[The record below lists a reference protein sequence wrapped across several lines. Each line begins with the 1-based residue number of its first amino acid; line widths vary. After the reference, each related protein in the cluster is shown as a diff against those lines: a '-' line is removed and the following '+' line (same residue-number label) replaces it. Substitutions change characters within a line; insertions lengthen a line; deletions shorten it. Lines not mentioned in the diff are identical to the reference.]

1 MTEPDATTD
10 PALRSWVPGADGSDR
25 PIQSLPYCAF
35 ALGTDAPRLGVGI
48 GPMIVDLGAAARAG
62 QLEATV
68 GDPVGTLGAP
78 NLNPLLAQD
87 RGAWRR
93 LRGRLS
99 ALLRSDADD
108 ATLQS
113 HLVSASDATLHLPF
127 APGDYVD
134 FYSSLEHASA
144 VGRIF
149 RPDDPPLLPNWR
161 WIPIAYHGRA
171 GTVVAT
177 GTDIRRPVG
186 QRRPAQD
193 AAPSVGP
200 TRTLDIELELGFVL
214 GEPTPLG
221 TPVPM
226 DRAGEHIFG
235 VVLVNDWSARD
246 IQAWEYRPLGPF
258 LGKSFATSVSAWV
271 VPWDALAPHRV
282 HAREQDPPPLPYLAL
297 PGAWALDVELRVDLA
312 PPGAEPTEVSAV
324 NARGLY
330 WSAPQQV
337 AHLASNGAS
346 IRAGDLIASGTI
358 SGERPEQAGSLLER
372 TWNGERPI
380 QLAGGGERRFLEDGD
395 TVSLRGWAGGR
406 DGAPRIGLG
415 SVVGRIVP
423 AVAGEREGH

>member
-1 MTEPDATTD
+1 VTDHDATTD
-10 PALRSWVPGADGSDR
+10 PALRSWVAGADGSDR

-48 GPMIVDLGAAARAG
+48 GPMIVDLGAVARAG
-62 QLEATV
+62 HLDGTV
-68 GDPVGTLGAP
+68 ADPAATLGAP

-87 RGAWRR
+87 RAAWRR
-93 LRGRLS
+93 LRARLGE
-99 ALLRSDADD
+99 LLRSDADD
-108 ATLQS
+108 RLLRP
-113 HLVSASDATLHLPF
+113 HLVSEADVTLQLPF

-144 VGRIF
+144 VGRMF

-171 GTVVAT
+171 GTVVVS

-186 QRRPAQD
+186 QRRPAPD
-193 AAPSVGP
+193 EPPSVGP

-214 GEPTPLG
+214 GGPTPLG
-221 TPVPM
+221 TPVPI
-226 DRAGEHIFG
+226 DRAADHIFG

-271 VPWDALAPHRV
+271 VPWDSLAPHRV
-282 HAREQDPPPLPYLAL
+282 EARAQEPPPLPYLGL
-297 PGAWALDVELRVDLA
+297 PGAWALDVQLRVDLA
-312 PPGAEPTEVSAV
+312 PADAEPTEISAV

-358 SGERPEQAGSLLER
+358 SGEAPEEAGSLLER
-372 TWNGERPI
+372 TWNGARPMR
-380 QLAGGGERRFLEDGD
+380 LAGGVQRTFLEDGD
-395 TVSLRGWAGGR
+395 AVTLRGWAGG

-415 SVVGRIVP
+415 SVVGRVLP
-423 AVAGEREGH
+423 AAGPGERR